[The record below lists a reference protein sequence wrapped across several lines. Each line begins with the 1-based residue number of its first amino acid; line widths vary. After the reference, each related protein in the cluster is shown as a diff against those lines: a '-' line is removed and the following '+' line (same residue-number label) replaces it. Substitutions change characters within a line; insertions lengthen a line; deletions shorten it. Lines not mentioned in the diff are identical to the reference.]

1 MQRREMKS
9 WVPHC
14 WDAVNAPE
22 LDTAGWRGA
31 AERTSGQLALHW
43 LAAGIDPL
51 SLRLNP
57 T

>member
-1 MQRREMKS
+1 MQRRETKS

-51 SLRLNP
+51 SVRLNP
-57 T
+57 C